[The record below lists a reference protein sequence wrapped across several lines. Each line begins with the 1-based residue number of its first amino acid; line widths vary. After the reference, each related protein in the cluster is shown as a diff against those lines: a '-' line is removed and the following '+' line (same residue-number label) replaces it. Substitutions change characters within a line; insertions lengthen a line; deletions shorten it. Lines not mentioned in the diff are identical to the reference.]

1 MPKKAQLVLG
11 LFVFLEDML
20 QLKGLFADGTL
31 KWPFIAVNRLVGVQV
46 SLGFKLFV
54 AARALE
60 HSNRTVDMVVPD
72 QVTFVLK
79 LGIT

>member
-31 KWPFIAVNRLVGVQV
+31 KWPFIAVNRLVGV
-46 SLGFKLFV
+46 
-54 AARALE
+54 
-60 HSNRTVDMVVPD
+60 
-72 QVTFVLK
+72 
-79 LGIT
+79 